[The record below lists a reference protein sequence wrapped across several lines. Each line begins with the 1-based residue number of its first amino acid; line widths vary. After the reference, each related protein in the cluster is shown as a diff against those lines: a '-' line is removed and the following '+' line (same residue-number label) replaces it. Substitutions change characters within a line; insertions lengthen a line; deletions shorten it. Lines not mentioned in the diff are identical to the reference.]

1 MALCQVL
8 LAHGANPKLKM
19 SDGKTAMDIAKGS
32 SPEVAALLAAT
43 ANGKEL

>member
-32 SPEVAALLAAT
+32 SPEVAPLLAAT